1 MSGYRKEWP
10 CCGDETYTEAWEP
23 ERCPFCELNDAQDRI
38 AELETELEA
47 ARAQQCEGRDSDESP
62 IVWINPENIKR
73 TMIAA
78 PGETVEVSAYR
89 EGEFTAPLYTHPP
102 KAQGVPEGWALQRR
116 EGHPKTINIYRS
128 KDGAWCGG
136 GVEGEAGKSGLRY
149 EFLKALLSTTP
160 PADKPEREWVKPED
174 QLPELTGWYCVALA
188 DPDDIGWST
197 SVSWVAFWNG
207 DDFEECD
214 PIEDGQPVTHWMPLP
229 KPPAAPDMGGEK

>member
-1 MSGYRKEWP
+1 M
-10 CCGDETYTEAWEP
+10 TEELKP
-23 ERCPFCELNDAQDRI
+23 CPFCGGEAEMMGDLYPYVECQKCAVNFSADHSYNFDFDDAARKWN
-38 AELETELEA
+38 
-47 ARAQQCEGRDSDESP
+47 ARAQGGEARPVAWTWVSGGRHVTADKPYADQLKADG
-62 IVWINPENIKR
+62 I
-73 TMIAA
+73 
-78 PGETVEVSAYR
+78 EVR
-89 EGEFTAPLYTHPP
+89 PLYTHPP
-102 KAQGVPEGWALQRR
+102 KAQGVPEGWTLQCR

-160 PADKPEREWVKPED
+160 PADKPERGWVKPED

-207 DDFEECD
+207 DDFEECG